1 MYCVGCGK
9 KVDASKD
16 TCDKCGAKIDKTSV
30 TKTFPRKETEVATKK
45 TNYFASISW
54 VLALISLIFSWTVV
68 IPCMLLGVSLPL
80 SIVGLCTKKA
90 FPIKAEKAKP
100 ALIMSIIAYVLAMV
114 FAGVLG
120 AVLALFFPEMLES
133 LGIAI

>member
-30 TKTFPRKETEVATKK
+30 TKSFPKTETKVANKR

-54 VLALISLIFSWTVV
+54 VLALISLIFSWTIIV
-68 IPCMLLGVSLPL
+68 PCMLLGFSLPL
-80 SIVGLCTKKA
+80 SIAGLCTKKV
-90 FPIKAEKAKP
+90 FPLKAEKAKP
-100 ALIMSIIAYVLAMV
+100 ALIMTIIAYVLAMV
-114 FAGVLG
+114 FSGVLG
-120 AVLALFFPEMLES
+120 AVLAIYFPETLEG
-133 LGIAI
+133 LGVTI